1 MSPQPRNTKIM
12 RREGPWGRAGW
23 FRSRYLTLT
32 DATAGRLERSR
43 RHSAA
48 DGPHPPP
55 PPGRVDGGSGR
66 PRPQAAT
73 PAGGSSKCSPVR
85 QWGGACRQ
93 ESGGRAAAGP
103 GRQPWGLPR
112 APRPSGVATC
122 ARNTQSVRLC
132 WGSWEAEGVWLRE
145 AKWECGRGRDK
156 DHTCVCV
163 SVGVTDHSPA
173 PFQTQLS
180 RRAQVTP
187 EPGVGACK
195 ESHRAPA
202 PPSSVT
208 CRWRRGVHGQPRPPL
223 PPTVAGGGSWA
234 Q

>member
-1 MSPQPRNTKIM
+1 MEVQAGPGHRQPPQQVGAP
-12 RREGPWGRAGW
+12 
-23 FRSRYLTLT
+23 
-32 DATAGRLERSR
+32 
-43 RHSAA
+43 SAA
-48 DGPHPPP
+48 QS
-55 PPGRVDGGSGR
+55 GSG
-66 PRPQAAT
+66 
-73 PAGGSSKCSPVR
+73 GGP
-85 QWGGACRQ
+85 CRQ

-223 PPTVAGGGSWA
+223 PPTVAGGGVLGTVMGAGLGTTPLGTPGRGWGGCEPQEGMSGWRRISNSEHWLHN
-234 Q
+234 